1 MSGFDSLTL
10 ALEGWFDTPMC
21 ELPDALRHRVEVDFF
36 LMPWDHLSPDQRRS
50 GVAQWDYL
58 HDPAT
63 EHDRKFW
70 WDFFVRNDRIKK
82 EIETWEAVP
91 VPTASD
97 VAKREARLSELR
109 RELDVMDKKQRN
121 GRGDYLDPRSKRLD
135 TSPVSGKAD
144 YIPYPKALKLL
155 SERLNATPEE
165 IAAWVWMGPNDG
177 GLAGY
182 LNANELQPPP
192 RFFFDYSMD
201 KDYLAALMACWFLV
215 DDVTKFQPADRYIT
229 GMDLIERWSKQPG
242 IKVEAFVRAKIA
254 ESRLLD
260 MHPTM
265 GATQWS
271 AGNDFPTKE
280 AALFTL
286 AHVESIEVEDFGNDE
301 IEMNATINLNS
312 SVPAADIRFKFTVIK
327 SDDEN
332 EEWWKKM
339 MRNASDNGLNE
350 CRVGSGKKGPGGSL
364 WRPDQIAGWLVDR
377 HERNFEG
384 MSNNSA
390 RAALKKFTGYEEIAD
405 EIFPKG

>member
-1 MSGFDSLTL
+1 MSGFYSLTL

-36 LMPWDHLSPDQRRS
+36 PMPWDHLSPDQRRS

-97 VAKREARLSELR
+97 VEMREDRLSELR

-121 GRGDYLDPRSKRLD
+121 ERGDYLDPRSKRLD
-135 TSPVSGKAD
+135 TSPASGKAD

-229 GMDLIERWSKQPG
+229 GMDLIERWSKQPD

-280 AALFTL
+280 TALFPLT
-286 AHVESIEVEDFGNDE
+286 HVESIEAEDFGNDE
-301 IEMNATINLNS
+301 IKQDSAS
-312 SVPAADIRFKFTVIK
+312 RPSASVKAWKIMQHFVVKIDPK
-327 SDDEN
+327 EN
-332 EEWWKKM
+332 ETWWRTRM
-339 MRNASDNGLNE
+339 SDAERYKLGD
-350 CRVGSGKKGPGGSL
+350 CRHKKGLPGKRDSSS
-364 WRPDQIAGWLVDR
+364 WFPERIAGWLIDKGHMQR
-377 HERNFEG
+377 DKA
-384 MSNNSA
+384 SNILRTHHPECADVADMLDSP
-390 RAALKKFTGYEEIAD
+390 YE
-405 EIFPKG
+405 